1 LLYKIQ
7 ALKNGQ
13 CGVRRYITF
22 GDEWDETPHTY
33 FLYIWLVTGGE
44 KPILVDTGPKDVEG
58 FNKATEEYIPIG
70 VTQSA
75 DETTVGALEKAGID
89 PADVGWVFITHMHGD
104 HYSNH
109 DLFPNATVVV
119 SEKGFPNGPESAPAD
134 VRNRL
139 MLVGDEEV
147 LPGIRTFH
155 LGCHS
160 EDSQGIA
167 IDTAK
172 GRVVLSGDVAYM
184 FENIE
189 CDRPIRAQDIDACCE
204 ALRKLRS
211 QGDIILPGHDPLIL
225 ERYPGGI
232 VA

>member
-1 LLYKIQ
+1 MQYHIR

-33 FLYIWLVTGGE
+33 FLYIWLVTGAE
-44 KPILVDTGPKDVEG
+44 KPIIIDTGPKDVEG
-58 FNKATEEYIPIG
+58 FNTATQQYIPVG
-70 VTQSA
+70 VTQA
-75 DETTVGALEKAGID
+75 EDETTLGALAKAGVD

-104 HYSNH
+104 HFSNH

-119 SEKGFPNGPESAPAD
+119 NKHGFPHGVESAPENL
-134 VRNRL
+134 RGRL
-139 MLVGDEEV
+139 RLVGDEEV

-160 EDSQGIA
+160 DDSQGIA

-189 CDRPIRAQDIDACCE
+189 RDRPIRAEDIDACRE
-204 ALRKLRS
+204 ALKVLRS
-211 QGDIILPGHDPLIL
+211 KGDIILPGHDPLIL
-225 ERYPGGI
+225 ERYPQGVI
-232 VA
+232 A